1 MGLCTPC
8 AGTRPGA
15 ADPPRSRAANPPP
28 RLASAFLAAPKNR
41 PKIYLKSIRNQS
53 KIDQNRPKIEPGGT
67 LDSSWAAPGSKTSP
81 RRFQTLPGCLLGGS
95 WAALGRKTW
104 PTWLQLGSLNGAKM
118 VQKSIKISIIFWMPL
133 GIDFATVFN

>member
-28 RLASAFLAAPKNR
+28 RLAAAFLAASKNR
-41 PKIYLKSIRNQS
+41 PKIYLKSIKNQS

-67 LDSSWAAPGSKTSP
+67 LDASWAAPGSKTSP
-81 RRFQTLPGCLLGGS
+81 RRLLDAS
-95 WAALGRKTW
+95 WAALGR
-104 PTWLQLGSLNGAKM
+104 LLGGKRGQHGSNLA
-118 VQKSIKISIIFWMPL
+118 P
-133 GIDFATVFN
+133 